1 MSSRVASPDFVG
13 RERELAHLSDA
24 VRGAADGRPAFVLV
38 GGESGV
44 GKSRLVQEIAR
55 RSAADGARVLSGDC
69 VDLGDAELAYSPLV
83 GALRG
88 VGGDELEA
96 VLGANAR
103 GLAALLPQVEGQAEV
118 STAAPL
124 AQGRMFELLFG
135 LLGGLGG
142 ERPLLLVVEDMH
154 WADRSTRDFLTFLIR
169 NARSERLVVVAT
181 YRTDEMHRRHPLR
194 PFLAE
199 ADRAPAV
206 TRVVLDRFTRDELVA
221 QLTGILDERP
231 SPLLVE
237 ELFTR
242 AEGNPFFT
250 EELVAAGGGHGDL
263 RLPEDVRDTL
273 MLRIESLTRD
283 TQAVLRVAAAAG
295 PRMRHGLLR
304 HASELPD
311 DALVVGLREAV
322 VHHILVHEPESD
334 VYMFRHALL
343 REAIADDLLP
353 GERGPLH
360 AALGRALSED
370 PALSASG
377 RGVAA
382 ELAFHWSAAHDLPA
396 AFTASA
402 QAGAEAER
410 VAAFAEANAHFERAA
425 ELWDAVPA
433 ERRADG
439 PSRIELLRRAADA
452 AQLSG
457 DQDRAAALTRR
468 ALALVD
474 VERDPLTGAAL
485 HERLSRY
492 LWTGGLS
499 RDALEASGIAV
510 ALMPSDAPPA
520 ERARVLGTQ
529 AHLLMLLGRG
539 VEAAERSEEALVLAR
554 AAGNRAEEGRILN
567 TIGPSLAIIGRH
579 DEGIAAMRVAR
590 EIAEEVGDLEEM
602 TRAYVNLGEILD
614 QRGHIAEAAAV
625 ARDGV
630 ARARLE
636 GLRGILPLLLAEMAH
651 RLVRLGRWDEAS
663 AALDE
668 ALLAPQAIGVGRAAA
683 LVERA
688 ELDALRGD
696 GTQAERLV
704 AEADAAQRQAVGSMW
719 TAPAT
724 AARAAAAIWDGRPAD
739 VRAVVAQQLAGGDED
754 DAMAAYYLGP
764 IVAVGA
770 RAEADL
776 ATRAR
781 ATGDAQA
788 EAEAIARAARLVREA
803 EWPASPDTPPEALLH
818 LATAAADEQRARGV
832 ATPEAWADLA
842 TRWEEFGVPFQAAYA
857 RWRQAEATLAAG
869 GARGDVA
876 AVLSAAH
883 AVSVAL
889 GARPLR
895 AELEALARRAR
906 IPLEDGDA
914 VAPPDGAATGEPSAA
929 ERVGLTARELDVLR
943 LAAAGSTNRE
953 IGETLFI
960 SQKTVS
966 VHVSRILAK
975 LDARSRVE
983 AAGMAQRLG
992 LLDDDAVAGR
1002 AAAD

>member
-1 MSSRVASPDFVG
+1 MLGRVSSRVASPDFVG
-13 RERELAHLSDA
+13 RERELAHLSAA
-24 VRGAADGRPAFVLV
+24 VAAAGDGNPAFVLV

-55 RSAADGARVLSGDC
+55 RSAAGGARVLSGDC

-88 VGGDELEA
+88 LDVEELEA

-103 GLAALLPQVEGQAEV
+103 GLAALLPQVEGQGEV
-118 STAAPL
+118 STSAPL
-124 AQGRMFELLFG
+124 AQGRMFELLLG
-135 LLGGLGG
+135 LLGGLGAT
-142 ERPLLLVVEDMH
+142 RPLLLIVEDLH

-181 YRTDEMHRRHPLR
+181 YRTDELHRRHPLR

-206 TRVVLDRFTRDELVA
+206 TRVVLDRFTREELVA

-231 SPLLVE
+231 SPQLVE
-237 ELFTR
+237 QLFAR

-250 EELVAAGGGHGDL
+250 EELVAAAGDHRDL
-263 RLPEDVRDTL
+263 RLPDDVRDTL
-273 MLRIESLTRD
+273 MLRIEALSRD
-283 TQAVLRVAAAAG
+283 AQAVLRVAAAAG
-295 PRMRHGLLR
+295 PRIRHGLLQR
-304 HASELPD
+304 ASELDD
-311 DALVVGLREAV
+311 DALVAGLREAV
-322 VHHILVHEPESD
+322 VHHVLVPEPESD

-396 AFTASA
+396 AFSASA

-433 ERRADG
+433 EQRADG

-457 DQDRAAALTRR
+457 EQDRAAALTRS
-468 ALALVD
+468 ALALID
-474 VERDPLTGAAL
+474 VEQDPLTGAAL
-485 HERLSRY
+485 YERLSRY
-492 LWTGGLS
+492 LWVGGLS
-499 RDALEASGIAV
+499 RDALEASGTAV
-510 ALMPSDAPPA
+510 AMMPADAPPA
-520 ERARVLGTQ
+520 DRARVLGTQ

-539 VEAAERSEEALVLAR
+539 AEASERSQEALALAR
-554 AAGNRAEEGRILN
+554 AAGNRAEECRILN
-567 TIGPSLAIIGRH
+567 TVGASLGIVGRH
-579 DEGIAAMRVAR
+579 DEGIAAMREAR
-590 EIAEEVGDLEEM
+590 DIAEEVGDLEEM
-602 TRAYVNLGEILD
+602 TRAYINLGEILD
-614 QRGHIAEAAAV
+614 QRGHIAEAASV
-625 ARDGV
+625 ARDGIAK
-630 ARARLE
+630 ARQE
-636 GLRGILPLLLAEMAH
+636 GLRAVQPLLLAEMSH
-651 RLVRLGRWDEAS
+651 RLLRLGRWDDAS

-668 ALLAPQAIGVGRAAA
+668 ALASPQVWGVGRAAA

-696 GTQAERLV
+696 GAATEALV
-704 AEADAAQRQAVGSMW
+704 AEAEIAQRQAVGSMW
-719 TAPAT
+719 TAPLT
-724 AARAAAAIWDGRPAD
+724 TARAAAAIWDGRPAD
-739 VRAVVAQQLAGGDED
+739 VRAVVERELAASEEHD
-754 DAMAAYYLGP
+754 DMAAHSLGP
-764 IVAVGA
+764 VVAVGA

-781 ATGDAQA
+781 ATGDAEG
-788 EAEAIARAARLVREA
+788 EADAIARAGRLVQEA
-803 EWPASPDTPPEALLH
+803 VSRVTPATPPEALLQQ
-818 LATAAADEQRARGV
+818 ATAAADEQRARGV
-832 ATPEAWADLA
+832 ATPETWAELA
-842 TRWEEFGVPFQAAYA
+842 TRWESFGVPFQAAYA

-883 AVSVAL
+883 AVAVAL

-906 IPLEDGDA
+906 IPLVDGDA
-914 VAPPDGAATGEPSAA
+914 APAAPAPGEPSAA

-975 LDARSRVE
+975 LDARTRVE
-983 AAGMAQRLG
+983 AAGMAHRLG
-992 LLDDDAVAGR
+992 LLDDDALAGH
-1002 AAAD
+1002 

>member
-1 MSSRVASPDFVG
+1 MSSRVASPNFVG
-13 RERELAHLSDA
+13 RGRELAHLAGA
-24 VRGAADGRPAFVLV
+24 VAAAADGRPAFVLV

-44 GKSRLVQEIAR
+44 GKSRLVQEAAR
-55 RSAADGARVLSGDC
+55 LSAAEGARVLSGDC

-88 VGGDELEA
+88 VAPEELEA

-103 GLAALLPQVEGQAEV
+103 GLAALLPQVEAEAEIA
-118 STAAPL
+118 TATPL

-142 ERPLLLVVEDMH
+142 KRPLLLIVEDVH
-154 WADRSTRDFLTFLIR
+154 WADRSTRDFLAFLIR

-199 ADRAPAV
+199 ADRAPSV
-206 TRVVLDRFTRDELVA
+206 TRVVLDRFTRDELVV

-250 EELVAAGGGHGDL
+250 EELVAAGGDQSEI
-263 RLPEDVRDTL
+263 RLPDDVRDTL
-273 MLRIESLTRD
+273 MLRIETLGRD

-295 PRMRHGLLR
+295 PRARHGLLR
-304 HASELPD
+304 QAGELDD
-311 DALVVGLREAV
+311 DALIAGLREAV
-322 VHHILVHEPESD
+322 AHHILLPEPGSD

-360 AALGRALSED
+360 AALGRALSDD

-382 ELAFHWSAAHDLPA
+382 ELAFHWTAAHDLPA
-396 AFTASA
+396 AFAASV

-433 ERRADG
+433 GQRADG
-439 PSRIELLRRAADA
+439 PSRIELLRSAADT

-457 DQDRAAALTRR
+457 EQDRAAALTRS

-474 VERDPLTGAAL
+474 VEQDPLTAAAL

-492 LWTGGLS
+492 LWVGGLS
-499 RDALEASGIAV
+499 RDALEASRTAV
-510 ALMPSDAPPA
+510 ALMPPGAPPA

-529 AHLLMLLGRG
+529 AHLLMLLGKGAEACERG
-539 VEAAERSEEALVLAR
+539 EEALALAR
-554 AAGNRAEEGRILN
+554 VAGNRAEEGRILN
-567 TIGPSLAIIGRH
+567 TVGPAHAMSGRYE
-579 DEGIAAMRVAR
+579 EGIAAMRIAR
-590 EIAEEVGDLEEM
+590 DIAEEVGDLEEM
-602 TRAYVNLGEILD
+602 TRAYINLGETLE
-614 QRGHIAEAAAV
+614 QRGLIAEAAAV
-625 ARDGV
+625 AGDGV
-630 ARARLE
+630 ARARQE
-636 GLRGILPLLLAEMAH
+636 GLRAVLPLMLAEMSH
-651 RLVRLGRWDEAS
+651 RLLRLGRWDEAS
-663 AALDE
+663 EALDE
-668 ALLAPQAIGVGRAAA
+668 ALLAPQAWGVGRAAA

-696 GTQAERLV
+696 VARTERLV
-704 AEADAAQRQAVGSMW
+704 AEAEAAQRQAVGSMW
-719 TAPAT
+719 TAPLT
-724 AARAAAAIWDGRPAD
+724 TARATAAIWDGRAAD
-739 VRAVVAQQLAGGDED
+739 VRALVERELAAAEDED
-754 DAMAAYYLGP
+754 DMAAYYLGP
-764 IVAVGA
+764 ILAVGA

-776 ATRAR
+776 ATQAR
-781 ATGDAQA
+781 ATGDAGA
-788 EAEAIARAARLVREA
+788 EAEAIARVGRLMGETD
-803 EWPASPDTPPEALLH
+803 WKSGPGTSPEVALQV
-818 LATAAADEQRARGV
+818 ATAAADEQRARGV
-832 ATPEAWADLA
+832 ATPEAWAELA
-842 TRWEEFGVPFQAAYA
+842 GRWEDFGVPFPAAYA

-876 AVLSAAH
+876 GVLSAAH
-883 AVSVAL
+883 AVAVRL

-895 AELEALARRAR
+895 TELEALARRAR
-906 IPLEDGDA
+906 IPLDDGVAAAPDDA
-914 VAPPDGAATGEPSAA
+914 EATGEPSAA

-953 IGETLFI
+953 IAEMLFI

-975 LDARSRVE
+975 LDVRSRVE

-992 LLDDDAVAGR
+992 LLDDDDLV
-1002 AAAD
+1002 AAD

>member
-1 MSSRVASPDFVG
+1 VSRRVASLNFVG
-13 RERELAHLSDA
+13 RERELEHLGDA
-24 VRGAADGRPAFVLV
+24 VLAAGAGRPAFVLV

-44 GKSRLVQEIAR
+44 GKSRLVQELAR

-88 VGGDELEA
+88 VGVEELEV

-103 GLAALLPQVEGQAEV
+103 GLAALLPQIEGPAEV

-124 AQGRMFELLFG
+124 AQGRMFELLFA

-142 ERPLLLVVEDMH
+142 ERPLLLVVEDVH
-154 WADRSTRDFLTFLIR
+154 WADRSTRDFLAFLIR

-194 PFLAE
+194 TFLAE

-206 TRVVLDRFTRDELVA
+206 TRIVVERFTREELVA

-237 ELFTR
+237 ELFAR

-250 EELVAAGGGHGDL
+250 EELVAAGGGHRDL

-273 MLRIESLTRD
+273 MLRIETLARD

-295 PRMRHGLLR
+295 PRMRHGLLQ
-304 HASELPD
+304 HAAGLSD
-311 DALVVGLREAV
+311 DALVAGLREAV
-322 VHHILVHEPESD
+322 VHHILVPEPGSD
-334 VYMFRHALL
+334 VYVFRHALL

-370 PALSASG
+370 PTLSASG

-382 ELAFHWSAAHDLPA
+382 ELAFHWATAHDLPA
-396 AFTASA
+396 AFAASVE
-402 QAGAEAER
+402 AGAEAER

-425 ELWDAVPA
+425 ELWDAVPV

-439 PSRIELLRRAADA
+439 PSRVELLRRAADA

-457 DQDRAAALTRR
+457 EQDRAAALTRS

-474 VERDPLTGAAL
+474 VERDPSTGAAL
-485 HERLSRY
+485 YERLSRY
-492 LWTGGLS
+492 LWVGGLS
-499 RDALEASGIAV
+499 RDALEASRTAV
-510 ALMPSDAPPA
+510 ALMPSGAPPA

-529 AHLLMLLGRG
+529 AHLLMLSGKGAEACERG
-539 VEAAERSEEALVLAR
+539 EEALALAR
-554 AAGNRAEEGRILN
+554 TAGNRAEEGRILN
-567 TIGPSLAIIGRH
+567 TVGPSLAMVGRYH
-579 DEGIAAMRVAR
+579 EGIAAMRVAR
-590 EIAEEVGDLEEM
+590 EIAEEVGDLEEL
-602 TRAYVNLGEILD
+602 TRAYINLGETLD
-614 QRGHIAEAAAV
+614 QRGYIAEAAAV

-630 ARARLE
+630 ARAQQE
-636 GLRGILPLLLAEMAH
+636 GLRAVQPLLLAELSH
-651 RLVRLGRWDEAS
+651 RLLRLGRWDEAS
-663 AALDE
+663 SALDE
-668 ALLAPQAIGVGRAAA
+668 ALLAPQAWGVGRAVA

-688 ELDALRGD
+688 ELDALRGAGA
-696 GTQAERLV
+696 GTERLI
-704 AEADAAQRQAVGSMW
+704 AEAEAAQRQAVGSMW
-719 TAPAT
+719 TAPIT
-724 AARAAAAIWDGRPAD
+724 TARAAVAIWDGRPAD
-739 VRAVVAQQLAGGDED
+739 VRALVERELAAGQEQD
-754 DAMAAYYLGP
+754 DMAAYYLGP
-764 IVAVGA
+764 ILAVGA

-781 ATGDAQA
+781 ATGDAEA
-788 EAEAIARAARLVREA
+788 EAEAIARAGRLA
-803 EWPASPDTPPEALLH
+803 KDASPGAPPEAVLQ
-818 LATAAADEQRARGV
+818 LATAAAEEQRARGV
-832 ATPEAWADLA
+832 GTPEIWAGLA
-842 TRWEEFGVPFQAAYA
+842 ARWEEFGVPFQAAYA
-857 RWRQAEATLAAG
+857 RWRQAEATLAAA
-869 GARGDVA
+869 GARGDVGS
-876 AVLSAAH
+876 VLSAAH
-883 AVSVAL
+883 VVAVRL
-889 GARPLR
+889 GARPLL
-895 AELEALARRAR
+895 AEVEGLARRAR
-906 IPLEDGDA
+906 IPLEHGAIA
-914 VAPPDGAATGEPSAA
+914 VDEAGTGEPSAA
-929 ERVGLTARELDVLR
+929 ERVGLTPRELDVLR

-953 IGETLFI
+953 IAETLFI

-975 LDARSRVE
+975 LDVRSRVE
-983 AAGMAQRLG
+983 ASSMAQRLG
-992 LLDDDAVAGR
+992 LLDDDALAGG
-1002 AAAD
+1002 AAAG